1 MDFNTP
7 IFLGFFA
14 AVALLT
20 YCVPRQAKPYLLLVA
35 SYVFYMY
42 KPENARLVALL
53 VSVTVVTWCA
63 GVALGSHKLQ
73 NVWARRVFL
82 WLALAVALG
91 ILFFYKYFDFFGQ
104 LAADIGAI
112 FGGSGKFASLDLIA
126 PLGLSYFTFQSLG
139 YVIDVYQHKARP
151 QLNLFKYALFVS
163 FFACIFTGPIERAE
177 HLMPQLENPR
187 PFNYSRMA
195 GGAFRML
202 WGYFKKMVLADGIG
216 QFVSAVYGGAS
227 TAAGP
232 YLVAASLLFSYQIY
246 LDFSGCCDIA
256 IGGARILGIDLLEN
270 FNRPFAATSYTE
282 LWNRW
287 HMSLTNWFRDYIFT
301 PLAFYNRGLPGVWG
315 KLQGW
320 FNVFIIFPISGLWH
334 GASMGYVIWGVLNGL
349 FLVVGKATAKKRRKL
364 AKNNPLYRIKPVKNF
379 IQRVIVYLLFTFCI
393 VFFAADLYGATAGTV
408 FAGMFHGWNIGLSA
422 FFAGVLDRG
431 LTVRLIAVLIG
442 GCALV
447 ELVEWRGPVAEW
459 IRRQWAFIRWPLYYL
474 LALAILFFAAF
485 GQSAFIYQ
493 QY

>member
-14 AVALLT
+14 AAALLT
-20 YCVPRQAKPYLLLVA
+20 YCVPRQLKPYLLLVA
-35 SYVFYMY
+35 SYIFYMY

-63 GVALGSHKLQ
+63 GVALGSRKLR
-73 NVWARRVFL
+73 NVWARRAFL
-82 WLALAVALG
+82 WLALAVCLG
-91 ILFFYKYFDFFGQ
+91 ILFFFKYFNFFGQ
-104 LAADIGAI
+104 LAADIGGM
-112 FGGSGKFASLDLIA
+112 FGGSGNFARLDLIA

-139 YVIDVYQHKARP
+139 YVIDVYQHKTKP

-177 HLMPQLENPR
+177 HLMPQLEN
-187 PFNYSRMA
+187 
-195 GGAFRML
+195 
-202 WGYFKKMVLADGIG
+202 
-216 QFVSAVYGGAS
+216 
-227 TAAGP
+227 
-232 YLVAASLLFSYQIY
+232 Y

-334 GASMGYVIWGVLNGL
+334 GASWGYVIWGVLNGL

-364 AKNNPLYRIKPVKNF
+364 AKKNPLYRAKPVKDF
-379 IQRVIVYLLFTFCI
+379 IQRAIVYLLFTFCI

-408 FAGMFHGWNIGLSA
+408 FAGMFHGWDIGWSA

-431 LTVRLIAVLIG
+431 LTLQLIAVLVG
-442 GCALV
+442 GCALL

-459 IRRQWAFIRWPLYYL
+459 IRRQWFVIRWPLYYL